1 MVCFEL
7 KRSSL
12 MNLGASH
19 ANLRSFR
26 VQISHVK
33 LNQELD
39 LLNRCI
45 KITIVFLVVIM
56 YKILI
61 TICTFKGGEEFA

>member
-1 MVCFEL
+1 
-7 KRSSL
+7 
-12 MNLGASH
+12 MNLGAPH
-19 ANLRSFR
+19 ASLRPFR

-39 LLNRCI
+39 LLDRCI
-45 KITIVFLVVIM
+45 KITIVFLAVIT

-61 TICTFKGGEEFA
+61 TSLYI